1 MKKQLILLFLILT
14 YQYSKAQN
22 DEKINL
28 VLENNTLRESIKK
41 IESNSKYHFYYIEE
55 WFSTSEETINGEYKN
70 ETIENIVIDILKNT
84 NLNFYIDNT
93 NVILTKNS
101 IVYDK
106 IPEVILVE
114 KVVEI
119 EETRSVNP
127 IFNKQYSNLK
137 KSSDK
142 ILMIGK
148 ETKNSKNQHYILKG
162 TVKNSKTNEPLANII
177 IRSLDKTSNAVTDF
191 EGNYVLKLKNG
202 LNQIET
208 KAVNFETEE
217 LKVMMYNNGK
227 LDVNLIESINFLN
240 EVILT
245 GKEKVNL
252 NTTTTG
258 VTTITS
264 EEIKSVPMVL
274 GERDVLKVA
283 TIIPGI
289 KSVGEGSSGFNVR
302 GGKEDQNLFLL
313 DDVVLYNPAHFFGF
327 FSSINAYT
335 VKSADIYKGSI
346 PTQFGGKLSS
356 VFDISTKK
364 GNTEKLSGEGGVG
377 PVTSNLTIS
386 TPIIKEKSS
395 LLVGAR
401 ATYSGWILR
410 SLKDSQLQNSKAS
423 FYDAIVKYN
432 HTLNKNNELE
442 TTFYYSDDEFNIST
456 DSLNHYT
463 NSLATLKWKHTI
475 NEKTRFVLN
484 FSNSQYKFNIDFN
497 NGTINSFDYGYN
509 LNDSQMQLKFNTN
522 FNEKHAFQ
530 YGISTKLYKLDPG
543 NISGTDPNTI
553 ITPKQLET
561 EKRLESGIYFTD
573 IFTVNEKLAINFGAR
588 FSIFN
593 ALGGRNQN
601 IYVSG
606 LPKNNATLSETK
618 HYNTNDL
625 IKTYVGFEP
634 RISAKYAV
642 NETLTIKG
650 SYDKTYQ
657 YLHLLSSNTT
667 QSPLDRWKMSD
678 LNVKPQSANQ
688 FSLGLYKNLKENNY
702 QLSLEGYY
710 KKIDNILDYKV
721 GAQLVLNDHVETELL
736 QGKGKAYGIEF
747 LLKKQIGKFNGWIG
761 YTYSR
766 TFIKLDGNFNEEKI
780 NNGEYFAANYD
791 KPHDFSGI
799 FNYKLTK
806 RYSFSANLIY
816 QTGRPITYPVGKYT
830 FANAEYTLYSDRN
843 KFRIPDYYR
852 LDLGVNIEGNHKIKK
867 LAHSFWNISVYNV
880 LGRNNPYSVF
890 FVTKEG
896 EIKAYKT
903 SVFAI
908 PIPTITYNFKF

>member
-1 MKKQLILLFLILT
+1 MKKQIIILFLLLIH
-14 YQYSKAQN
+14 QFIISQN

-28 VLENNTLRESIKK
+28 NLENNTLQEAINK
-41 IESNSKYHFYYIEE
+41 IESVSKYKFFYIDE
-55 WFSTSEETINGEYKN
+55 WVSTSNETYNNQYIN
-70 ETIENIVIDILKNT
+70 ETIDTVLIDILKKT
-84 NLNFYIDNT
+84 NLNFYIDHSSI
-93 NVILTKNS
+93 ILTKNS
-101 IVYDK
+101 IIYDK
-106 IPEVILVE
+106 IPEAILVE
-114 KVVEI
+114 KTIEVE
-119 EETRSVNP
+119 EVKTVTP
-127 IFNKQYSNLK
+127 VFNKQYSNSR

-148 ETKNSKNQHYILKG
+148 EIKNSNSQYFILKG
-162 TVKNSKTNEPLANII
+162 TVKNIKTKEPLVNIV
-177 IRSLDKTSNAVTDF
+177 IRTTDKSSNSITDLD
-191 EGNYVLKLKNG
+191 GNFTLRLKNG

-208 KAVNFETEE
+208 KAVNFESEE
-217 LKVMMYNNGK
+217 FKIMMYNNGK
-227 LDVNLIESINFLN
+227 LDISLAESINFLN
-240 EVILT
+240 EVVLT
-245 GKEKVNL
+245 GKEKEIL

-274 GERDVLKVA
+274 GERDILKVA
-283 TIIPGI
+283 TIIPGV
-289 KSVGEGSSGFNVR
+289 KNVGEGSSGFNVR

-327 FSSINAYT
+327 FSAINAYT
-335 VKSADIYKGSI
+335 IKSADIYKGSI

-364 GNTEKLSGEGGVG
+364 GNTEKFSGEGGIG

-386 TPIIKEKSS
+386 TPIVKDKSS

-410 SLKDSQLQNSKAS
+410 SLKKSELQNSKAS

-432 HTLNKNNELE
+432 HSINDNNDIE

-463 NSLATLKWKHTI
+463 NSLATIKWKHQM
-475 NEKTRFVLN
+475 NENTRFVLN
-484 FSNSQYKFNIDFN
+484 FSNSQYKFNIDYQ
-497 NGTINSFDYGYN
+497 NGTNKSFNYGYK
-509 LNDSQMQLKFNTN
+509 LNDSQMQLKFVSK
-522 FNEKHAFQ
+522 FREKHSFQ
-530 YGISTKLYKLDPG
+530 YGISSKIYKLDAG
-543 NISGTDPNTI
+543 NISGSNPNTLI
-553 ITPKQLET
+553 IPQQLER
-561 EKRLESGIYFTD
+561 EKGLESGVYFTD
-573 IFTVNEKLAINFGAR
+573 VFTVNEKLSVNFGAR
-588 FSIFN
+588 LSIFN
-593 ALGGRNQN
+593 SLGEKNQN
-601 IYVSG
+601 IYENGV
-606 LPKNNATLSETK
+606 PKSIATLIETK
-618 HYNTNDL
+618 VYGKNDF
-625 IKTYVGFEP
+625 IKTYTGLEP
-634 RISAKYAV
+634 RISAKYSL
-642 NETLTIKG
+642 NESLSVKA
-650 SYDKTYQ
+650 SYDRTYQ

-688 FSLGLYKNLKENNY
+688 YSLGLYKNYKENIY
-702 QLSLEGYY
+702 QVSVEGYY
-710 KKIDNILDYKV
+710 KRLNNILDYKV
-721 GAQLVLNDHVETELL
+721 GAELVLNEHVETELL

-747 LLKKQIGKFNGWIG
+747 LVKKQLGRLNGWIG

-766 TFIKLDGNFNEEKI
+766 TFIKLDGNFNEEKV
-780 NNGEYFAANYD
+780 NNGEFFAANYD

-799 FNYKLTK
+799 FNYRLTK

-816 QTGRPITYPVGKYT
+816 QTGRPITYPVGKYV
-830 FANAEYTLYSDRN
+830 FGNAEYTLYSDRN

-852 LDLGVNIEGNHKIKK
+852 VDLGVNIEGNHKLKK

-880 LGRNNPYSVF
+880 LGRNNPYSIF

-903 SVFAI
+903 SIFAI